1 MNYST
6 SQLTTWQMRINSV
19 KTFFFI
25 FSIMVISGLLQD
37 CAKEIL
43 IPESAQFS
51 TKVQV
56 VDTSFITTG
65 IYQNQAV
72 PGADVTLTSVN
83 YRLIYT
89 SITDDNGQ
97 ALFQNLIPD
106 FYNCS
111 VQKTY
116 PEDTI
121 LHYLGYKRE
130 EILVG
135 SLAACKMSSSAD
147 SLKVLLKQVPRN
159 PFVISEIYYN
169 GAPPPPPL
177 YYHDQ
182 FTEIYNNS
190 SVTEYLD
197 GYIIGDQDYGYKE
210 DPDFMYSIH
219 LYQFPGNGYDYPVPP
234 GGTVIIAQDAEN
246 HLLKNAHSL
255 DLSQADFEY
264 YNPLSNDIDNPDVPN
279 MIQLHH
285 KYGFDFLY
293 STRNDAIFIAKLEE
307 GDTLAYGPFDLI
319 LSPKCRVIDGVEYKE
334 DVTNYDVKRFSDD
347 IDAGIT
353 GGLPG
358 YQGKSVARKVFK
370 VVGDL
375 KVLMDNNNSS
385 IDFHI
390 LDQPSPGT
398 IE

>member
-1 MNYST
+1 
-6 SQLTTWQMRINSV
+6 MRSNLFKMLI
-19 KTFFFI
+19 FIFFI
-25 FSIMVISGLLQD
+25 VFISGLLQD

-43 IPESAQFS
+43 VPESAQFS
-51 TKVQV
+51 AGIHV
-56 VDTSFITTG
+56 VDTSYVTEG
-65 IYQNQAV
+65 IYQRAFV
-72 PGADVTLTSVN
+72 PGAEVTLTSVN
-83 YRLIYT
+83 YGLSYKST
-89 SITDDNGQ
+89 SDKNGW
-97 ALFQNLIPD
+97 ALFHYLIPD
-106 FYNCS
+106 YYNCS
-111 VQKTY
+111 VQKIY

-121 LHYLGYKRE
+121 FYYLGYKRE

-135 SLAACKMSSSAD
+135 SLAARKMSSPSD
-147 SLKVLLKQVPRN
+147 SQRVLLKQVPRT

-197 GYIIGDQDYGYKE
+197 GYIIGDQDYGYKD
-210 DPDFMYSIH
+210 DPFYMYSIH
-219 LYQFPGNGYDYPVPP
+219 LYQFPGNGQDYPVPP

-246 HLLKNAHSL
+246 HLLKNTHSL
-255 DLSQADFEY
+255 DLSHADFEY

-334 DVTNYDVKRFSDD
+334 DVTNYDVKRFPDE

-358 YQGKSVARKVFK
+358 YQGKSIARKVFK
-370 VVGDL
+370 VIGDL

-385 IDFHI
+385 IDFHV
-390 LDQPSPGT
+390 LDQPSPGI